1 MSPRPIERLQV
12 TSQYYV
18 IHFRVAKPLVSL
30 ECYKSIWSVLVV
42 RTIVLREII
51 KQREKWEFIFTEF
64 RKIRVN
70 ERFGSTQLCTYQCYA
85 PLPPTRAMLGNRW
98 GFEFCKVQ
106 IHHPLGTP
114 VGQIPTFAPLNNR
127 GKDGKFDRRCFYL

>member
-1 MSPRPIERLQV
+1 MNSNDIERLQV

-64 RKIRVN
+64 RKIRLN
-70 ERFGSTQLCTYQCYA
+70 ERFGSTQLIAERVLTQVHLQSSVA
-85 PLPPTRAMLGNRW
+85 NISL
-98 GFEFCKVQ
+98 V
-106 IHHPLGTP
+106 
-114 VGQIPTFAPLNNR
+114 VSTFSV
-127 GKDGKFDRRCFYL
+127 YS

>member
-70 ERFGSTQLCTYQCYA
+70 ERFGSTQLTERVLTQVHLQSSVA
-85 PLPPTRAMLGNRW
+85 NISLVVIT
-98 GFEFCKVQ
+98 FSEFLAG
-106 IHHPLGTP
+106 P
-114 VGQIPTFAPLNNR
+114 
-127 GKDGKFDRRCFYL
+127 

>member
-1 MSPRPIERLQV
+1 M

-64 RKIRVN
+64 RKIRLLN
-70 ERFGSTQLCTYQCYA
+70 ERFGSTQLIERVLTQLHLQSSVA
-85 PLPPTRAMLGNRW
+85 NISL
-98 GFEFCKVQ
+98 V
-106 IHHPLGTP
+106 
-114 VGQIPTFAPLNNR
+114 VSTFSV
-127 GKDGKFDRRCFYL
+127 YS